1 MHKKNAWLGFFTLF
15 GSMLLYAFSGV
26 VVVGL
31 ATAFGII
38 GQVTFRALAALVL
51 TIVWLAI
58 TGARYKLSKK
68 YETKWLWVDLL
79 CRPIYNVCFVYAVL
93 AIGPT
98 SALFYLFSSK
108 VIVGG
113 VIRVFFGGKK
123 PLALPDYISYLMV
136 FIGMLVY
143 SFPITSAL
151 SLGIVFALSSGTF
164 EAIKSRAMEKLSVTD
179 SKDKAVFS
187 LYEFTSLALIT
198 VVMVLFAGQ
207 SFMIASIT
215 WAVWKI
221 LGFSAVIAVGALG
234 LELTGFANFDSDLGN
249 AVLASEM
256 GFAGLL
262 NFLILGTEMT
272 GFQIVGSAL
281 LVLSLAT
288 VALASYM
295 RNKQNKI
302 LS

>member
-1 MHKKNAWLGFFTLF
+1 MENMHKKNPWLGFFALF
-15 GSMLLYAFSGV
+15 ASMLLYAFSGV

-31 ATAFGII
+31 AAAFGVF
-38 GQVTFRALAALVL
+38 GQVTFRALVALIL
-51 TIVWLAI
+51 TIVWLVV

-79 CRPIYNVCFVYAVL
+79 CRPIFNICFVYAVL

-113 VIRVFFGGKK
+113 LIRAVFGSNK
-123 PLALPDYISYLMV
+123 PLAVPDYISYLLV
-136 FIGMLVY
+136 VIGLLVY
-143 SFPITSAL
+143 TFPITSAF
-151 SLGIVFALSSGTF
+151 SLGIVFALCSGTF
-164 EAIKSRAMEKLSVTD
+164 EAIKSRAMEKLAVRN
-179 SKDKAVFS
+179 SKDKAVVS

-198 VVMVLFAGQ
+198 VAIVLLTGQ
-207 SFMIASIT
+207 SFVIAPIT
-215 WAVWKI
+215 IAVWKI
-221 LGFSAVIAVGALG
+221 LGFSAVIAVGTLG
-234 LELTGFANFDSDLGN
+234 LELTGFSNFDSDLGN

-262 NFLILGTEMT
+262 NFLILGTRMT
-272 GFQIVGSAL
+272 GFQVMGSVL

-288 VALASYM
+288 VAFASYM
-295 RNKQNKI
+295 RNKQK
-302 LS
+302 

>member
-1 MHKKNAWLGFFTLF
+1 MHKKNAWLGFFALF
-15 GSMLLYAFSGV
+15 ASMLLYAFSGV

-31 ATAFGII
+31 AAAFGVF
-38 GQVTFRALAALVL
+38 GQVTFRALAALIL
-51 TIVWLAI
+51 TIVWLVV

-79 CRPIYNVCFVYAVL
+79 CRPIFNICFVYAVL

-113 VIRVFFGGKK
+113 VIRALFGSNK
-123 PLALPDYISYLMV
+123 PLTWTDYLSYALVI
-136 FIGMLVY
+136 IGLIVY
-143 SFPITSAL
+143 TFPITSTL
-151 SLGIVFALSSGTF
+151 SLGIAFALTSGTF
-164 EAIKSRAMEKLSVTD
+164 EAIKSRAMEKLAVKD
-179 SKDKAVFS
+179 AKDKAVVS

-198 VVMVLFAGQ
+198 GAIVILTGQ
-207 SFMIASIT
+207 AFVIAPIT
-215 WAVWKI
+215 IAVWKV
-221 LGFSAVIAVGALG
+221 LAFSAVIAVGTLG
-234 LELTGFANFDSDLGN
+234 LELTGFSNFDSDLGN

-262 NFLILGTEMT
+262 NFLILGTLMT
-272 GFQIVGSAL
+272 GFQIIGSAL

-295 RNKQNKI
+295 RNKQK
-302 LS
+302 